1 METTT
6 ATETGTR
13 RWLALI
19 VLCAAT
25 LMVILDGAIV
35 TVALPSIQRSLGF
48 SATGLEWVV
57 NGYLIAFGGLLLLA
71 GRLGDLLGGK
81 RVFLA
86 GLLLFV
92 IASLACGLAASQP
105 VLVAARF
112 AQGAGGALA
121 SAVSLGMIVRL
132 FPEPR
137 DQARAMGVYSFTG
150 AGGASLGLV
159 LGGLLTQTL
168 SWHWIFFVNVP
179 VGAAVIAAGIPVLTP
194 QPGIGLRAGA
204 DALGALLVTAGL
216 MTGVYAIAET
226 TRYGWLSAHT
236 LVAAVIAIVLL
247 AGFAVRQARART
259 PLLPL
264 RVFRIRAVSV
274 ANGVQLLAVAAAFGF
289 QVLIIQY
296 LQHVLGYRPLSAGLA
311 LLPTAM
317 TIAVLSVGVSA
328 RLNTRFGPQ
337 RMLVCGLVPIGV
349 GLTLLLRLPPGPV
362 ADGYVAYVLP
372 TSLLTGG
379 FGLAFPAM
387 ITLAMSGAAAPV
399 TAAPVNAASATVAP
413 VTAAPSNAASGSA
426 EDAGVTSGLVN
437 TTQQVGAALGVAVL
451 STLAVSRTAS
461 ALAAGAPVSAAL
473 TSGYHLAFGVGGCF
487 VVAAIVVAVA
497 GFGFTR
503 RSPVRRAIGPEAADG
518 NGAGEQQRG
527 GDQHAGVH
535 TGDERA

>member
-1 METTT
+1 MTAETDSQPGKT
-6 ATETGTR
+6 
-13 RWLALI
+13 RWLALA

-57 NGYLIAFGGLLLLA
+57 NGYLIAFGGLLLLS

-86 GLLLFV
+86 GVILFV
-92 IASLACGLAASQP
+92 IASLACGLATSQP
-105 VLVAARF
+105 ALIAARF
-112 AQGAGGALA
+112 VQGAGGALA

-179 VGAAVIAAGIPVLTP
+179 VGVAVIAAGIGVLTP

-216 MTGVYAIAET
+216 MIGVYAIAET

-236 LVAAVIAIVLL
+236 LAAAALAVVLL
-247 AGFAVRQARART
+247 AGFVFRQARART

-264 RVFRIRAVSV
+264 RVFRVRAVTV
-274 ANGVQLLAVAAAFGF
+274 ANAVQMLTVASAFGF
-289 QVLIIQY
+289 QVLITQY
-296 LQHVLGYRPLSAGLA
+296 LQHVLGYSPLSAGLA
-311 LLPTAM
+311 LLPTAI
-317 TIAVLSVGVSA
+317 TIAVLSVGASA
-328 RLNTRFGPQ
+328 RLNTRFGPR

-349 GLTLLLRLPPGPV
+349 GLALLLRLPPGPV

-379 FGLAFPAM
+379 FGVAFPAM
-387 ITLAMSGAAAPV
+387 ITLAMAGAAES
-399 TAAPVNAASATVAP
+399 AA
-413 VTAAPSNAASGSA
+413 
-426 EDAGVTSGLVN
+426 DAGVTSGLVN
-437 TTQQVGAALGVAVL
+437 TTQQVGAALGTAIL
-451 STLAVSRTAS
+451 STLAASRTAS
-461 ALAAGAPVSAAL
+461 ALAGGESAGSAL
-473 TSGYHLAFGVGGCF
+473 TSGYHLAFGIGGCF
-487 VVAAIVVAVA
+487 AVAAIAVAVA
-497 GFGFTR
+497 GFRLAR
-503 RSPVRRAIGPEAADG
+503 RPPRPSSPAGGVHSKRREHRDRAA
-518 NGAGEQQRG
+518 EQQPG
-527 GDQHAGVH
+527 GDHHAH
-535 TGDERA
+535 LHSGDERA

>member
-1 METTT
+1 MTAETDSRPRRT
-6 ATETGTR
+6 
-13 RWLALI
+13 RWLALA

-57 NGYLIAFGGLLLLA
+57 NGYLIAFGGLLLLS

-81 RVFLA
+81 PVFLA
-86 GLLLFV
+86 GVLLFV
-92 IASLACGLAASQP
+92 VASLACGLASSQP
-105 VLVAARF
+105 ALVAARF

-179 VGAAVIAAGIPVLTP
+179 VGAAVIAAGIGVLSRE
-194 QPGIGLRAGA
+194 PGIGLRAGA

-216 MTGVYAIAET
+216 MIGVYAIAET
-226 TRYGWLSAHT
+226 TRYGWVSGPT
-236 LVAAVIAIVLL
+236 FAAAAIAVLL
-247 AGFAVRQARART
+247 LLGFVWRQARART

-264 RVFRIRAVSV
+264 RILRIRAVSV
-274 ANGVQLLAVAAAFGF
+274 ANGVQMLAVAAAFGF
-289 QVLIIQY
+289 QVLITQY
-296 LQHVLGYRPLSAGLA
+296 LQHVLGYSPLSAGLA
-311 LLPTAM
+311 LLPTAV
-317 TIAVLSVGVSA
+317 TIAALSVGVSA
-328 RLNTRFGPQ
+328 RLNARFGPR
-337 RMLVCGLVPIGV
+337 RMLVAGLIPIGV
-349 GLTLLLRLPPGPV
+349 GLALLLRLPPGPV

-387 ITLAMSGAAAPV
+387 ITLAMSGAAASGSS
-399 TAAPVNAASATVAP
+399 ASA
-413 VTAAPSNAASGSA
+413 SSASGSA

-437 TTQQVGAALGVAVL
+437 TTQQVGAALGVAIL
-451 STLAVSRTAS
+451 STLAASRTAS
-461 ALAAGAPVSAAL
+461 ALAGGESTGSAL
-473 TSGYHLAFGVGGCF
+473 TSGYHWAFGIGGCF
-487 VVAAIVVAVA
+487 VAAAIVVAVA
-497 GFGFTR
+497 GFRLAR
-503 RSPVRRAIGPEAADG
+503 RPPQPSSPAGGVHSEGRDSAHNERRDD
-518 NGAGEQQRG
+518 AGEQQRG
-527 GDQHAGVH
+527 GDHHARVH
-535 TGDERA
+535 PGGERA